1 MSNLVIPKRLF
12 KHSATA
18 QEAYSEA
25 YELGHDTWPS
35 GRDEISVMAPYF
47 DKKKR
52 EKRITNR
59 TSPVTFDLTTFL
71 PLQTSREKI
80 VRAYQQGRAF
90 FGDRRSSDNMF
101 YMSFMSFD
109 VDDNM
114 SVDDAVS
121 IVKSRGL
128 EAVIA
133 TSFSHRLA
141 KNGKVADRF
150 RVIVPFSNQLVLPDI
165 EEKHE
170 VDATL
175 FWKSLY
181 GRIGNSLGLPF
192 DPATNDPARLF
203 FYHSCPPDMRDKAR
217 SIHIE
222 GRPFD
227 YSPFLGDG
235 ILDARRPVVRRP
247 KTRNVESSLDEVR
260 DALSYVEPGAYAE
273 WRDIIFAVHSEFA
286 GTDLDEGALDLLDE
300 WSAEDTRMYDG
311 REPIERIW
319 EAAAEG
325 GGITLA
331 TLFGRAIEN
340 GYSGQQKKEDS
351 TVKYLKERKRRKF
364 NKDIIEY
371 RRAKNGD

>member
-1 MSNLVIPKRLF
+1 MSHLVIPKRLF

-25 YELGHDTWPS
+25 YELGSNTWTE

-47 DKKKR
+47 DRKTREWRISKK
-52 EKRITNR
+52 

-71 PLQTSREKI
+71 PLQTSSVKI
-80 VRAYQQGRAF
+80 VRAYQQGRGF

-101 YMSFMSFD
+101 YMLLAAFD

-114 SVDDAVS
+114 SFDDAVAL
-121 IVKSRGL
+121 VKSTGH

-141 KNGKVADRF
+141 KNGDRF
-150 RVIVPFSNQLVLPDI
+150 RVIVPFSSPLILPDI
-165 EEKHE
+165 EEKNLVE
-170 VDATL
+170 GTV

-181 GRIGNSLGLPF
+181 GRIGKSLGLPF

-203 FYHSCPPDMRDKAR
+203 FYHSCPPDMRDKAC

-227 YSPFLGDG
+227 YSPLLGDG
-235 ILDARRPVVRRP
+235 ILDARRPVVRRR
-247 KTRNVESSLDEVR
+247 KSGNVESSLDEVR
-260 DALSYVEPGAYAE
+260 DALSYVEPGAYLP

-286 GTDLDEGALDLLDE
+286 GSDLEENALDLLDE

-319 EAAAEG
+319 EAAVEG

-340 GYSGQQKKEDS
+340 GYSGKQKKEDS
-351 TVKYLKERKRRKF
+351 
-364 NKDIIEY
+364 DIMPI
-371 RRAKNGD
+371 RLVPAQLRAT